1 MKSRLL
7 VLVGAIGAFGTACSE
22 DALPPDGSGGSAG
35 GAGLGGGGAS
45 GAAGNGGTSATGGS
59 AGTGGGGV
67 GGTAGL
73 GGTGGGAGVG
83 GSAGGAA
90 GSAGSSAGTENGAAG
105 GMAGASGSN
114 TGGASG
120 GGAAGTSGG
129 AGTSGA
135 GGAAGGGAAGASGSA
150 GAAGS
155 GGAIPLGNPPVESE
169 GCGSPTTIETGK
181 YTIQSSGD
189 QRSYIIDI
197 PDDYDMNTPHR
208 VFYTSHWINST
219 SEAVRDQDYYFLK
232 PLAEADDVP
241 VIFVAPQS
249 DDGTWDQIDHALFDD
264 LLAHVKENLCIDTTR
279 VFATGFSFGGMITY
293 SLSTNHQKDIR
304 AAVGIAPAN
313 YNIWL
318 PQKTG
323 EPIAWMQTTGMG
335 DNTCPWVNNEQ
346 QRRGAKFIALEH
358 AENNGCTIPNDI
370 PTVQGDHLCYD
381 FEGCPAEYPVKA
393 CTFDGGHTNI
403 DNESGMNW
411 IATESWD
418 FFMQF

>member
-7 VLVGAIGAFGTACSE
+7 VLVGALGAFGTACSE
-22 DALPPDGSGGSAG
+22 EALPPDGSGGSAG
-35 GAGLGGGGAS
+35 TAGLGGGGAS
-45 GAAGNGGTSATGGS
+45 GAAGKGGTSATGGT
-59 AGTGGGGV
+59 AGTAGGGA

-83 GSAGGAA
+83 GTAGGGA
-90 GSAGSSAGTENGAAG
+90 GGNAGSSAGTENGGAG
-105 GMAGASGSN
+105 GAAGASGSGGVSGGGA
-114 TGGASG
+114 GGASG
-120 GGAAGTSGG
+120 GA
-129 AGTSGA
+129 GA
-135 GGAAGGGAAGASGSA
+135 GGAAGGGAGGASGSA

-208 VFYTSHWINST
+208 VFYTSHWISST

-318 PQKTG
+318 PEKTG

-335 DNTCPWVNNEQ
+335 DTTCPWVNNEA

-393 CTFDGGHTNI
+393 CTFDGAHTNI